1 MPIAIYLSRRLIRV
15 LALRH
20 DHAYSAAPFATQRPD
35 LPEQPPGIRPRLDGH
50 ERLPGPMSTKRAFLV
65 VRANGDMR
73 VMKRWPRLDDDEV
86 AFRLVVRFPDGGGRV
101 IGDIE
106 LDVPDYNATD
116 ASAEGQAIR
125 PEE

>member
-1 MPIAIYLSRRLIRV
+1 
-15 LALRH
+15 
-20 DHAYSAAPFATQRPD
+20 
-35 LPEQPPGIRPRLDGH
+35 
-50 ERLPGPMSTKRAFLV
+50 MSTKRAFLV